1 MLPIDALMQEHR
13 LIERM
18 ISQMRKERLEM
29 QKANDVN
36 STFIDVAVDFIKV
49 YADRCHHGKEEGVL
63 FRKLSGIQL
72 SSEHAGMMREL
83 IDEHVYARRTTGNL
97 VKAKDRYG
105 KGEDEARNDVWK
117 LLNDLVEFY
126 PKHIEKEDKKF
137 FYPSMNYFAGQE
149 QEAML
154 NEFWDFDR
162 KIVHEHYAKLLDEME
177 ETTQAKSDA

>member
-18 ISQMRKERLEM
+18 ISQMKKELLRM
-29 QKANDVN
+29 QETSEVN
-36 STFIDVAVDFIKV
+36 VAFIDVAVDFIRV

-63 FRKLSGIQL
+63 FRGLSGKAM

-83 IDEHVYARRTTGNL
+83 IDAHVYARKTTGNL
-97 VKAKDRYG
+97 ASAKERYL
-105 KGEDEARNDVWK
+105 KGDGEARNDIWK
-117 LLNDLVEFY
+117 LLNDLIEFY
-126 PKHIEKEDKKF
+126 PRHIDKEDKRF
-137 FYPSMNYFAGQE
+137 FYPSMSYFTGQE

-162 KIVHEHYAKLLDEME
+162 KIVHEHYAKVLDELE
-177 ETTQAKSDA
+177 KAAPA

>member
-18 ISQMRKERLEM
+18 ISRMRKELLTMKSTNE
-29 QKANDVN
+29 VN
-36 STFIDVAVDFIKV
+36 SKFIDVAVDFIWV

-63 FRKLSGIQL
+63 FRELGSKPM
-72 SSEHAGMMREL
+72 SSEHAVMMREL
-83 IDEHVYARRTTGNL
+83 IEEHVYARRTTGNL
-97 VKAKDRYG
+97 VTAKDRYV
-105 KGEDEARNDVWK
+105 KGDDEARSGVWK

-137 FYPSMNYFAGQE
+137 FYPSMNFFSGQE

-162 KIVHEHYAKLLDEME
+162 KIVHEHYAKVLDELE
-177 ETTQAKSDA
+177 KNAPANSDV